1 MEKQQNPSL
10 WRWAEDCP
18 ILHPEAAKDCILP
31 DSYPDI
37 HKILYTT
44 ANCIP
49 GKVVF
54 AGGKLQAEGI
64 LQSKVLFSDEEGNLH
79 EVRFQIEYN
88 GQMPYT
94 AEEGI
99 ESLWMQSSVDAVTA
113 RALNPRKL
121 SIRGKLSVA
130 PLLFYRCA
138 EDPRMAPE
146 LAQVTLEKKLRTVT
160 AWQIDGWS
168 EQGIEAG
175 EDLSLTHEA
184 PIGRLIYSDLRL
196 ETLSCTAGDGE
207 VRFSGNGILSLLYA
221 TPEGALHLTDL
232 TFPIQSSVRGEA
244 TSDSLCK
251 VVLTPETVSVVP
263 TEDAA
268 GEARGVE
275 LDFTYS
281 LAVTT
286 AKRLVT
292 TRPVDCYSVDA
303 PTSVEEETVEVLCDL
318 REISK
323 EFSRNLE
330 GDSDGMTELLRG
342 YANVYVDSEER
353 TEEGTLLH
361 CTAQVTLLG
370 KNAEGMPMSV
380 QLVENFPIESEG
392 GMICCPSFTATPSG
406 IAEGGRVKVRLQ
418 GRMSGL
424 AATKG
429 QFSYVGAVLPATEEL
444 RSQKDSL
451 TLCYPAHGETL
462 WDIAKRYRT
471 TQSALLSANSIGEG
485 ELPAVLLIPRA

>member
-1 MEKQQNPSL
+1 MDKQQNPSL
-10 WRWAEDCP
+10 WRWAGDCP
-18 ILHPEAAKDCILP
+18 ILHPEASKDCILP

-44 ANCIP
+44 ASCIP
-49 GKVVF
+49 GKVIM

-64 LQSKVLFSDEEGNLH
+64 LHTKVLFSDEEGNLH

-94 AEEGI
+94 AEEGTDC
-99 ESLWMQSSVDAVTA
+99 LWTQSNVDLVTA

-121 SIRGKLSVA
+121 SIRGKLSVS
-130 PLLFYRCA
+130 PLLFYRC
-138 EDPRMAPE
+138 EQEPCLSPE
-146 LAQVTLEKKLRTVT
+146 LANVTLEKKLRTVN
-160 AWQIDGWS
+160 AWQISGWS

-184 PIGRLIYSDLRL
+184 PIGRLIYNDLRL
-196 ETLSCTAGDGE
+196 ETLSCSAGEGE
-207 VRFSGNGILSLLYA
+207 VRFSGNGILSLLYT
-221 TPEGALHLTDL
+221 TPEGALHFADL
-232 TFPIQSSVRGEA
+232 TFPIQSSVRGDV

-251 VVLTPETVSVVP
+251 VMLTPEMVSVVP

-281 LAVTT
+281 LTVTT
-286 AKRLVT
+286 AKRMVA

-303 PTSVEEETVEVLCDL
+303 PTTVEEETVEVLCDL
-318 REISK
+318 REIGR

-330 GDSDGMTELLRG
+330 GDSEGMTELLRG

-353 TEEGTLLH
+353 SEAGTLLH
-361 CTAQVTLLG
+361 CSSQVTLLG
-370 KNAEGMPMSV
+370 KNAEGMPVSL
-380 QLVENFPIESEG
+380 QLVENFPIESETKT
-392 GMICCPSFTATPSG
+392 ICCSSFTAVPSAVIDG
-406 IAEGGRVKVRLQ
+406 DRVKVRLQ
-418 GRMSGL
+418 GRMNGFE
-424 AATKG
+424 ATKG
-429 QFSYVGAVLPATEEL
+429 EFTYVGAVLPAEDDL
-444 RSQKDSL
+444 RSRGDSL
-451 TLCYPAHGETL
+451 TLCYPSTGETL

-471 TQSALLSANSIGEG
+471 TQSAILSANSIGEG
-485 ELPAVLLIPRA
+485 ELPAVLLIPR